1 MKVRLEKYMCPPEE
15 DILFVTRYQG
25 KYTQLSVRA
34 IQNLVEKYSSAF
46 DENVA
51 HISYV
56 IRMLQIIIRKTR
68 T

>member
-46 DENVA
+46 DE
-51 HISYV
+51 
-56 IRMLQIIIRKTR
+56 KT
-68 T
+68 